1 MSLEYQEKLLKD
13 INKDL
18 LSTNSN
24 LKNANTGV
32 INQGEQIDKIQGH
45 LNEAGQNI
53 RQTDRTMMVIEWRAK
68 CYKFSLYIVIVL
80 EILTIIVLLLRKI
93 FK

>member
-1 MSLEYQEKLLKD
+1 MSLDYQEKLLKD

-32 INQGEQIDKIQGH
+32 INQGDI
-45 LNEAGQNI
+45 
-53 RQTDRTMMVIEWRAK
+53 
-68 CYKFSLYIVIVL
+68 
-80 EILTIIVLLLRKI
+80 
-93 FK
+93 

>member
-1 MSLEYQEKLLKD
+1 MSLEYQEKLLKE
-13 INKDL
+13 INNDL
-18 LSTNSN
+18 HTTNSN

-32 INQGEQIDKIQGH
+32 IHQGEQIDKIQGH

>member
-1 MSLEYQEKLLKD
+1 MSLEYQEKLLKE
-13 INKDL
+13 INNDL

-24 LKNANTGV
+24 LKTANTGV

-68 CYKFSLYIVIVL
+68 CYKFSLYIVVIL
-80 EILTIIVLLLRKI
+80 EIITIFVLLLRKI